1 MGNAAGGVHI
11 AALGG
16 LWQAAVFGFAGVRWD
31 PNGLALDPHLPPGW
45 RHLAFPLQ
53 WKGRRLHIQLTAEP
67 ATAAVS
73 LEGGPAVVRLADGPP
88 ITLAPG
94 RRVRT
99 RRTNGRWERWQEV
112 AG

>member
-1 MGNAAGGVHI
+1 MGAKWRFANA
-11 AALGG
+11 
-16 LWQAAVFGFAGVRWD
+16 RPD
-31 PNGLALDPHLPPGW
+31 PDWLTLDPHLPPGW

-73 LEGGPAVVRLADGPP
+73 LEGGPAAVRLADGPP
-88 ITLAPG
+88 VTLAPG

-99 RRTNGRWERWQEV
+99 RRANGRWERWQEV
-112 AG
+112 AE